1 MAKMT
6 KAEVRKRAL
15 KRDAANVDPGYGAAL
30 GQAFRESGADLG
42 EGLVGRGAGY
52 LNTLQKLFTGVDKVG
67 LRAAQDKGTAA
78 NQRVFEDVEAAGGG
92 KAAWAYTIARE
103 MGIGAAEYAALGG
116 LGKGISALSKLRK
129 GASAAEAAAA
139 AAKAGVPPQVAKG
152 LWGLIKRHKAASA
165 IVGAGLVGGGVMG
178 AQSIAEDEQNRLA
191 TAQAEANRQASLQ
204 GSGKSTPS
212 APPTGDG
219 TGKRGLGG
227 AGRTYEDFI
236 KAALTQAGFGTP
248 EAKAYHYDPWGQ
260 TGGNAPY
267 QAALTGGHPA
277 FNPNIVGGRAPTIKD
292 AQRLNQGT
300 QQSQNTY
307 ADALD
312 AQGQAMGRN
321 AMAQAG
327 PAYVAYQ
334 KGQGLRQGLAI
345 KDKADQERNLVNY
358 YTRTNAEITRREKAD
373 ADNPQ
378 PGVAATLVG
387 ARADLEAEFEQ
398 GRKALGMFTP
408 QV

>member
-15 KRDAANVDPGYGAAL
+15 KRDAANVDPGYGAAF

-152 LWGLIKRHKAASA
+152 LWGLIKRHKVASA
-165 IVGAGLVGGGVMG
+165 IVGAGLVGGGIMG
-178 AQSIAEDEQNRLA
+178 ARSIAEEEKSQTDDTPR
-191 TAQAEANRQASLQ
+191 TGLQ
-204 GSGKSTPS
+204 GGGEFVPPALPERLPST
-212 APPTGDG
+212 
-219 TGKRGLGG
+219 G
-227 AGRTYEDFI
+227 ARTFEEHTQ
-236 KAALTQAGFGTP
+236 AALNKAGFGP
-248 EAKAYHYDPWGQ
+248 DRLRQAAGYQPNPDWASLIGGSQQAAYNPYLGGSEAGIADVQRRLTGTQESQEAAFLEDRAFNRGQQPRMDAAANRGLAAYAANQRAQGLQ
-260 TGGNAPY
+260 
-267 QAALTGGHPA
+267 QAALAKGSITPRVTFEQEAGM
-277 FNPNIVGGRAPTIKD
+277 
-292 AQRLNQGT
+292 
-300 QQSQNTY
+300 Y
-307 ADALD
+307 A
-312 AQGQAMGRN
+312 GN
-321 AMAQAG
+321 
-327 PAYVAYQ
+327 V
-334 KGQGLRQGLAI
+334 
-345 KDKADQERNLVNY
+345 RNLS
-358 YTRTNAEITRREKAD
+358 RRIGEMEKESGAALKANHPLVSALAGEKAKY
-373 ADNPQ
+373 AQLIRNNQTVPE
-378 PGVAATLVG
+378 
-387 ARADLEAEFEQ
+387 EA
-398 GRKALGMFTP
+398 LM
-408 QV
+408 